1 MTIRYESPAKCV
13 NQSYVAQHEEVLP
26 YDISI

>member
-1 MTIRYESPAKCV
+1 MTIRCGSPAKCV
-13 NQSYVAQHEEVLP
+13 NQSYVVQHEEVFQ